1 MTIEMKNTLL
11 KRELRK
17 FAEHLHD
24 EWQAKKQLSPKIS
37 NQFIDEVYE
46 VARKA
51 GAIGGKLLGA
61 GGGGYMLLYCESEQ
75 KHGVAERLEQ
85 MGCVPTDFDFTH
97 EGLETWRVNN
107 G

>member
-1 MTIEMKNTLL
+1 M
-11 KRELRK
+11 
-17 FAEHLHD
+17 
-24 EWQAKKQLSPKIS
+24 
-37 NQFIDEVYE
+37 YE
-46 VARKA
+46 EARKA

-61 GGGGYMLLYCESEQ
+61 GGGGYMLFYCESEQ
-75 KHGVAERLEQ
+75 KHCVAERLEQ